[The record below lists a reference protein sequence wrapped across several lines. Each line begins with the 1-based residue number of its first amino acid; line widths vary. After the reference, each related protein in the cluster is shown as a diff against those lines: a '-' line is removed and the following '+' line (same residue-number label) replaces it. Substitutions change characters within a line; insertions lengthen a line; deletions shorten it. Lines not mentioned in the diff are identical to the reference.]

1 MRLAR
6 ENSSWGY
13 RRIHGELTTL
23 AIKIAP
29 STVWEI
35 LETHGI
41 EPAPQRD
48 RQTWA
53 AFLRSQAHAI
63 LACDFFTATTLNGAT
78 YYVFAVIEHASRR
91 IRILGLTAHPTAE
104 WTTQATR
111 NLIMDLHDA
120 DTTVKYLIRDRDS
133 KYTRTFD
140 AAFKAEGIGV
150 MTTGIRVP
158 RMNSITERWIQTC
171 RHELLDRTLIWN
183 QTHLLHALRE
193 FEAYYNQHRHHRT
206 LNSAPLRP
214 APEPITRPDRLNQL
228 DIRRRD
234 RLGGILHEYQHAA

>member
-1 MRLAR
+1 MLLRLPYLALTSVFTFMRLLPM
-6 ENSSWGY
+6 SD
-13 RRIHGELTTL
+13 T
-23 AIKIAP
+23 
-29 STVWEI
+29 
-35 LETHGI
+35 
-41 EPAPQRD
+41 
-48 RQTWA
+48 
-53 AFLRSQAHAI
+53 
-63 LACDFFTATTLNGAT
+63 
-78 YYVFAVIEHASRR
+78 
-91 IRILGLTAHPTAE
+91 
-104 WTTQATR
+104 
-111 NLIMDLHDA
+111 
-120 DTTVKYLIRDRDS
+120 DTTAKYLIRDRDS

-193 FEAYYNQHRHHRT
+193 FESYYNQHRHHRT

-234 RLGGILHEYQHAA
+234 RLGRHPPRVPTRRMTCTDGVIGTHRSDGR